1 MKAIPCAW
9 GTVREPDH
17 ADMAQ
22 ARIRIDDRGDRI
34 RNGHPWVFAT
44 QVLKEEGAYAP
55 GDVVQVTDARGFPL
69 GQGYIN
75 PASMIRVRML
85 THREGDRVNT
95 AFIHQRI
102 IAAWKRRVSL
112 GYAASCRAVF
122 AESDLLP
129 GLVADLFLDA
139 RDGRRVL
146 SVQFLTLGMERW
158 RDAVIA
164 ALQECVGPD
173 GIYLRNDVPI
183 REKEGLPLEKGFAGG
198 AFDPKLVIDE
208 GVGAQAVRVHVDV
221 AGGQKTGHFL
231 DQVRNHLDAQRFLTG
246 RRVLDCFTH
255 TGGFGLHA
263 AKAGA
268 VEVLGLDISGD
279 AVALASRN
287 AELNG
292 FGNCAFREAN
302 VFDFLT
308 DASRTGRQWDAI
320 VLDPPAFAKS
330 KSALENAY
338 RGYKEINLRAL
349 KCLPPG
355 GRLITCSCSQH
366 MGPELFR
373 QMVADAARD
382 AGRRLRELHEGGQPP
397 DHAPLWGV
405 PKTRYLKC
413 LMLEAD

>member
-1 MKAIPCAW
+1 MKEILCAW
-9 GTVREPDH
+9 GTAQGPIH

-22 ARIRIDDRGDRI
+22 ARIRIDDRGDRV

-44 QVLKEEGAYAP
+44 QVIQEEGAFDP
-55 GDVVQVTDARGFPL
+55 GDVVQVQDAKGFPL

-85 THREGDRVNT
+85 THHDADRVSR
-95 AFIHQRI
+95 AFIRQRVQS
-102 IAAWKRRVSL
+102 AWKRRVSL
-112 GYAASCRAVF
+112 GYAGSCRAVF
-122 AESDLLP
+122 SEADHLP
-129 GLVADLFLDA
+129 GLVVDLFHDA

-158 RDAVIA
+158 RDAVLD
-164 ALQECVGPD
+164 ALQECIGPD
-173 GIYLRNDVPI
+173 GIYLRNDAPI
-183 REKEGLPLEKGFAGG
+183 REKEGLELEKGFAGKV
-198 AFDPKLVIDE
+198 FDPNLVIEE
-208 GVGAQAVRVHVDV
+208 GEGALAVRVHVDV

-231 DQVRNHLDAQRFLTG
+231 DQVRNHIDAQRFLAG

-268 VEVLGLDISGD
+268 TEVLGLDISAD
-279 AVALASRN
+279 AVALAARN

-292 FGNCAFREAN
+292 FGNCVFREAN

-308 DASRTGRQWDAI
+308 NASRMGKQWDAI

-349 KCLPPG
+349 KRLPSG

-405 PKTRYLKC
+405 PETRYLKC
-413 LMLEAD
+413 LVLEAE